1 MFKATDRPNGI
12 QLNSSKKTK
21 TKTQSY
27 PDKYRKHLK
36 TFFIPNQSLS
46 FKVEVHTL
54 LSDSSENAFQMLVKP
69 IRKLIEQKG
78 FSKPTDPQ
86 EKTIPKILDG
96 KNILLISPT
105 ATGKTEAAFLP
116 ILSLLMQQ
124 PKTPGIKVLYITPL
138 RALNRDL
145 LERLRWWCNNLDIKL
160 AVRHGDTETKER
172 TRQSKCP
179 PDILI
184 TTPETLQ
191 AILTGWLLRQH
202 LQSLRWIVVDE
213 VHELADSKRGS
224 QLSLALE
231 RVRNLIGKDFQ
242 MVGLSAT
249 VGSPDKV
256 AQFLVGVN
264 RPVEI
269 VRVPVAKMVKLQVLY
284 PEPNEEDVQLAT
296 KIYTHPE
303 VAARLRI
310 IRDYMSKRKSV
321 LLFTNTRSISEVL
334 ASRFKVWDV
343 DFPISIHHGSLAK
356 PSRIAAE
363 TGLRKGALKG
373 LIATSSLELGID
385 VGHVD
390 LVIQYM
396 SPRQVSRLI
405 QRVGRA
411 GHTYGKLSEGVI
423 IGMDSDDTLEALV
436 IARRALSE
444 ELEPLTVP
452 DKPYDVLAH
461 QTAGLLLKNKR
472 LTFSEIL
479 EITRKATP
487 FQNLT
492 LEDIEKILKYMH
504 NRFPRLAWAS
514 FEDQVVLRPQ
524 RSKALFEYYFDN
536 LSMIPEEKQFLV
548 IDESTDSSIGVL
560 DEAFMAE
567 YGKPGTKFIIR
578 GSPWQIIHATED
590 KVYVRPVE
598 DPTGSIPSW
607 IGEEIPVP
615 YEVAQEVA
623 EIRGFV
629 EEQNQRGASPQ
640 QISTMLAEKYCADQK
655 TIFHA
660 LTETLEQVQ
669 SGFPVP
675 TPERIVV
682 ENWGEFI
689 IVHSNF
695 GSLTNRALAQLL
707 GQVLSDKLG
716 RGMVVQHDPYRI
728 FVQTM
733 GSMSAERLVEVLKEI
748 QNFSEQAVRS
758 TLIQSTI
765 KTGLFKRRVIQV
777 ARRFGALKKW
787 ADFSNVS
794 LQKLIASFEGTPIY
808 DEGLK
813 EVFSKDL
820 DADGLVKVLR
830 NLHEGKTRLQV
841 VETGGI
847 ITPVARVGLERVSMK
862 TDLIPPEQ
870 MRVVL
875 VESAKARLLN
885 ETGNFVCTACWDYM
899 ELIRLKA
906 LPDKPKCPR
915 CGSFAIGMLKVEEE
929 KALPLLEKRG
939 EKLAK
944 NEEKM
949 RQYAKQTAD
958 LIEKY
963 GKIAAVALSARR
975 VNVSEAA
982 LILEKESK
990 PSDKFYELVLESER
1004 KALSKRFK

>member
-1 MFKATDRPNGI
+1 MQAT
-12 QLNSSKKTK
+12 
-21 TKTQSY
+21 
-27 PDKYRKHLK
+27 
-36 TFFIPNQSLS
+36 
-46 FKVEVHTL
+46 
-54 LSDSSENAFQMLVKP
+54 SENAFEMLVKP
-69 IRKLIEQKG
+69 LRRLIEQKG
-78 FSKPTDPQ
+78 FLRPTDPQ
-86 EKTIPKILDG
+86 EKTIPKILEG
-96 KNILLISPT
+96 KNVLLISPT

-116 ILSLLMQQ
+116 IMSMLLQL

-145 LERLRWWCNNLDIKL
+145 LERLQWWCNNLDIKL

-172 TRQSKCP
+172 TRQSQCP

-191 AILTGWLLRQH
+191 AILTGWLLRQS
-202 LQSLRWIVVDE
+202 LQSLKWIVIDE

-231 RVRNLIGKDFQ
+231 RIRDLIGKDFQ

-256 AQFLVGVN
+256 AHFLVGDR

-269 VRVPVAKMVKLQVLY
+269 IRVPVAKMVKLQVIY
-284 PEPNEEDVQLAT
+284 PKPTEQDAQFAS

-310 IRDYMSKRKSV
+310 IRDYMTKRKSV
-321 LLFTNTRSISEVL
+321 LLFTNTRSVSEVL
-334 ASRFKVWDV
+334 ASRFKVWDA
-343 DFPISIHHGSLAK
+343 DFPISIHHGSLTK

-363 TGLRKGALKG
+363 TGLKKGALKG

-385 VGHVD
+385 VGHID

-411 GHTYGKLSEGVI
+411 GHTYGNLSEGI
-423 IGMDSDDTLEALV
+423 IISMDSDDTLEALV
-436 IARRALSE
+436 IARRALNE
-444 ELEPLTVP
+444 ELEPLSIP

-461 QTAGLLLKNKR
+461 QIAGLLLKNRR
-472 LTFSEIL
+472 LAFNEIL
-479 EITRKATP
+479 GICKNAAP
-487 FQNLT
+487 FENLT
-492 LEDIEKILKYMH
+492 ITDVEKILKYMH

-524 RSKALFEYYFDN
+524 RTKALFEYYFDN

-548 IDESTDSSIGVL
+548 IDESTDTSIGVL

-578 GSPWQIIHATED
+578 GSPWQIIHATEE
-590 KVYVRPVE
+590 KVYVRPVD

-615 YEVAQEVA
+615 YEIAQELA
-623 EIRGFV
+623 EIRGFA
-629 EEQNQRGASPQ
+629 EEKSHSGYSGEQLSALLSERYP
-640 QISTMLAEKYCADQK
+640 ADSE
-655 TIFHA
+655 TIRHA
-660 LTETLEQVQ
+660 LEETLEQVH

-675 TPERIVV
+675 TPERVVV
-682 ENWGEFI
+682 EDWTEFVI
-689 IVHSNF
+689 LHTNF
-695 GSLTNRALAQLL
+695 GSLTNRALAQFL

-716 RGMVVQHDPYRI
+716 RGIVVQHDPYRI

-733 GSMSAERLVEVLKEI
+733 GSMAAERLVEVLKEI
-748 QNFSEQAVRS
+748 RCMSEPVIRN
-758 TLIQSTI
+758 TLTQSTI

-787 ADFSNVS
+787 ADFGSVS
-794 LQKLIASFEGTPIY
+794 IQKLITSFEGTPIY
-808 DEGLK
+808 EEGLK
-813 EVFSKDL
+813 EVFSKDI
-820 DADGLVKVLR
+820 DGDGLVTVLGR
-830 NLHEGKTRLQV
+830 LRDGLVRLQV
-841 VETGGI
+841 VETGGNA
-847 ITPVARVGLERVSMK
+847 TPVARVGIERVSMK

-870 MRVVL
+870 MRAVL

-899 ELIRLKA
+899 ESIRIKD

-915 CGSFAIGMLKVEEE
+915 CGSLAIGMLKIEEE
-929 KALPLLEKRG
+929 KALPLIEKRG
-939 EKLAK
+939 EKLGK
-944 NEEKM
+944 DEEKM
-949 RQYAKQTAD
+949 KIHALQTAE

-963 GKIAAVALSARR
+963 GKPAAVALSARR
-975 VNVSEAA
+975 VSAA
-982 LILEKESK
+982 DVRAVLEKEPK
-990 PSDKFYELVLESER
+990 LSDKFYELILEAER
-1004 KALSKRFK
+1004 KVLSKRFR